1 MSWKRFINS
10 HIKLKS
16 TRFFNDPIYRS
27 ELMIYQGFFLNVL
40 YALIKLLTGL
50 FLGSSWY
57 LALALYYFCLCVL
70 RYSLLSYLRREPFRK
85 TRQEA
90 WRRYRLCG
98 GLLFLLNQALT
109 MLVVYMIVQEDGF
122 DYPGVMIYAMA
133 GYAFYLV
140 TMAIVSLIRFQRFQN
155 PILSAAKIIN
165 LCVALVTM
173 LALETAMLSRFGDRS
188 SSFARAILV
197 ASGGIFCAVV
207 LCLAAGMVLRGSRN
221 LKRH

>member
-1 MSWKRFINS
+1 M
-10 HIKLKS
+10 
-16 TRFFNDPIYRS
+16 RFFNDPIYRS
-27 ELMIYQGFFLNVL
+27 KLMIYQGFFLNVL

-188 SSFARAILV
+188 SFARAILV

>member
-27 ELMIYQGFFLNVL
+27 ELMIYQGFFLNVV

-57 LALALYYFCLCVL
+57 LALALYYFCLCV
-70 RYSLLSYLRREPFRK
+70 LRREPFRK

-165 LCVALVTM
+165 LCAALVTM